1 LLDKWKLHETEKK
14 VPLIE
19 LLPRMISLENGEFTN
34 NGKQGEMNKR
44 KGFIS
49 VYVPYDDYFKTL

>member
-1 LLDKWKLHETEKK
+1 MKPRKK